1 MSGSVLACRH
11 SSFTKAAATVLCGLL
26 ALGSPSVAI
35 GASKADMAQP
45 AAALSVASDPAGAT
59 VYIDGESQ
67 GATPVEVKDLIP
79 GDHRLRVVKPGYLE
93 NSRVLN
99 VRGGG
104 PQAVTVKLTPDVNA
118 ARSTATIQD
127 PKEQE
132 KKGGSGKKVALIGLG
147 LAAAGAGAY
156 LAFHKSN
163 KPPVAGTV
171 TLSPN
176 EPALEGATNVSVSA
190 QGASDPDGD
199 ALTYNWNFGDGAT
212 ATGPSA
218 SHTYTN
224 AGSYSVTVDVSDG
237 KLSAS
242 SSGTATV
249 RDLSAT
255 WGGTI
260 TGSFGVFPFTLSLS
274 HSNTSVTGTWADP
287 ILGSGTIVGS
297 VSSQKSV
304 RLTVQ
309 LPGFAPATIAG
320 NADADINRITGN
332 ITGSGFTGE
341 SVVLIRR

>member
-1 MSGSVLACRH
+1 MSGSVRTYRH
-11 SSFTKAAATVLCGLL
+11 YPFTKAAATVLCGLL
-26 ALGSPSVAI
+26 ALGSPSVAV
-35 GASKADMAQP
+35 GASKAVVAQP
-45 AAALSVASDPAGAT
+45 SAALSVASDPAGAT
-59 VYIDGESQ
+59 VYVDGESK
-67 GATPVEVKDLIP
+67 GVTPVEVKNLPP

-93 NSRVLN
+93 NSRVLS
-99 VRGGG
+99 VRSDW
-104 PQAVTVKLTPDVNA
+104 PQAVTVKLTPDANA
-118 ARSTATIQD
+118 ARSTATVQD
-127 PKEQE
+127 PNAPQ

-156 LAFHKSN
+156 LAFRETN
-163 KPPVAGTV
+163 KAPVAGTV

-212 ATGPSA
+212 GTGQSA

-224 AGSYSVTVDVSDG
+224 AGSYNVTVDVSDG
-237 KLSAS
+237 KLSTS

-260 TGSFGVFPFTLSLS
+260 LGVFPFTLSLS
-274 HSNTSVTGTWADP
+274 HNNTSVNGSWVDP
-287 ILGSGTIVGS
+287 LLGSGTIVGS
-297 VSSQKSV
+297 VSSQKNV

-309 LPGFAPATIAG
+309 LPGFQPATISG
-320 NADADINRITGN
+320 TADADINRITGS
-332 ITGSGFTGE
+332 ITDSGFSGE
-341 SVVLIRR
+341 PVVLIRR